1 MTWEYR
7 GQVYND
13 SDLEEG
19 LTWELVEAIHCGTLI
34 DDVVN
39 WTYTVLDS
47 VSSNP
52 IQDVTV
58 KITTDILGANMIATS
73 TTNQQGIASF
83 QLNRGTVYIWCFKY
97 GYSFSNPQS
106 EVIA

>member
-39 WTYTVLDS
+39 LNEILAKQAKLLGNENHISTPHLA
-47 VSSNP
+47 
-52 IQDVTV
+52 
-58 KITTDILGANMIATS
+58 ITTSNLNI
-73 TTNQQGIASF
+73 NQVSVGDRIISK
-83 QLNRGTVYIWCFKY
+83 T
-97 GYSFSNPQS
+97 
-106 EVIA
+106 